1 MDAGQLALNFYLTLI
16 FTLPGEQPIL
26 TFPLFPDPLVLTL
39 AVQLLRQLLGFAFV
53 LLFLLGSE
61 LL

>member
-1 MDAGQLALNFYLTLI
+1 MDASQLALDVHLTLI
-16 FTLPGEQPIL
+16 FTLPGKQTLL
-26 TFPLFPDPLVLTL
+26 TFPLFPDALILTL
-39 AVQLLRQLLGFAFV
+39 AVQLLCQLLGFAFV